1 MQRLVHYAA
10 VGSVATGIHYL
21 VLVAGVEWAGWPAW
35 LASGAG
41 AVVGAQVAYLGNR
54 CLTFAHRGPIGAS
67 WIRFQ
72 ATAAVGAFSGMV
84 IVALAVRLGLHYLAG
99 QVLATGASL
108 LLTFA
113 INRRWT
119 FR

>member
-1 MQRLVHYAA
+1 M
-10 VGSVATGIHYL
+10 G
-21 VLVAGVEWAGWPAW
+21 W

-54 CLTFAHRGPIGAS
+54 WLTFAHGGPIGAS
-67 WIRFQ
+67 WLRFQ
-72 ATAAVGAFSGMV
+72 ATAAVGALSGMV
-84 IVALAVRLGLHYLAG
+84 IVALAVHLGLHDLAG
-99 QVLATGASL
+99 QVLATGAGVV
-108 LLTFA
+108 LTFV